1 MLNIE
6 GNVESN
12 KNSKRFDKHE
22 EKIKNLDDKVKSL
35 ESLCSRVDHLENLIS
50 RHNNNKDEL
59 QIVKNEQPID
69 LESRKE
75 QQVYA
80 FIV

>member
-59 QIVKNEQPID
+59 QVVKNEQPID

>member
-6 GNVESN
+6 RNEESN
-12 KNSKRFDKHE
+12 KNSKRFDKHK